1 MQNKD
6 MAAKR
11 AGKYFRGGKPRQS
24 KPPGRALD
32 EIRPVRYLRKNILMV
47 HVEVTRVQDDFGFE
61 GTDDHGHRVAMD
73 SNPESGGH
81 NSGFRPMQ
89 MLLVALGSCSGI
101 DIVSILKKQRQS
113 VGEFRISIDGERA
126 TGKEATLW
134 TQIRIVFEL
143 KGNIDP
149 EKAQRACALS
159 IDKYCSVA
167 ATLKAAGCRIQWEC
181 RINP

>member
-1 MQNKD
+1 
-6 MAAKR
+6 MAKL
-11 AGKYFRGGKPRQS
+11 
-24 KPPGRALD
+24 PPISTFPHLHISTFAHFHISTLLRIA
-32 EIRPVRYLRKNILMV
+32 YLRKNNLMV
-47 HVEVTRVQDDFGFE
+47 HVEVTRVSDDFGFE
-61 GTDDHGHRVAMD
+61 GTDDHGHRVTMD
-73 SNPESGGH
+73 SSPESGGH

-101 DIVSILKKQRQS
+101 DIVSILKKQKQS
-113 VGEFRISIDGERA
+113 VDGFRISIDGERA

-134 TQIRIVFEL
+134 TQIQIVFEL

-167 ATLKAAGCRIQWEC
+167 ATLKASGCRIQWEC